1 MRNFIAIDF
10 ETATQSPD
18 SICEVGIC
26 VVRDG
31 EVVDT
36 RSWLVRPPH
45 NRYSYWNMQ
54 IHGIRPADTE
64 DAPDFPEVWEEI
76 ERTYLDEYDTFVAH
90 NVPFDR
96 KCLQAAA
103 VTHRLHLPYPVV
115 LLACHGSPR
124 LQFPLQQARASV
136 RHARHTSGHTPPRR
150 RRCRDVRPS
159 VPARARRHAVNSFR
173 EQKIAPVVMIFES
186 LYIDVCDF
194 D

>member
-31 EVVDT
+31 EVTDT

-45 NRYSYWNMQ
+45 NRYSYWNIQ
-54 IHGIRPADTE
+54 IHGIRPDDTE
-64 DAPDFPEVWEEI
+64 DAPGFAEVWEEI
-76 ERTYLDEYDTFVAH
+76 ERLYLDEYDTFVAH

-103 VTHRLHLPYPVV
+103 AAHRIHLPPLRWYCS
-115 LLACHGSPR
+115 LA
-124 LQFPLQQARASV
+124 
-136 RHARHTSGHTPPRR
+136 T
-150 RRCRDVRPS
+150 
-159 VPARARRHAVNSFR
+159 ARRVYRYRCNKLAYLCDTLGLPQGKHHRAGDDAEMCARLFLR
-173 EQKIAPVVMIFES
+173 ELDDME
-186 LYIDVCDF
+186 YNMH
-194 D
+194 